1 MTEHQEHEQDQR
13 RDHELQ
19 DPPAESAPT
28 SSSTAFDAIDDYMN
42 STEEDAA
49 PMHPSHEASTSDTSL
64 RETNLS
70 EADGD
75 FRSAPSPEHAAVFQ
89 GAGSL
94 ALSQLPKELRPS
106 PPTVCQVCPG
116 SLWTGSP
123 RDAQC
128 WCRIMHFTSWSS
140 NAPYQRIACDG
151 IAIAEQ
157 MAGE

>member
-1 MTEHQEHEQDQR
+1 MTEHQEHEQNQDQ
-13 RDHELQ
+13 EPQ

-28 SSSTAFDAIDDYMN
+28 SSSNAFDAIDDYMN
-42 STEEDAA
+42 STEEEA
-49 PMHPSHEASTSDTSL
+49 PSMHPSHGVSEN
-64 RETNLS
+64 ETNLS

-75 FRSAPSPEHAAVFQ
+75 FRSVAPSPEHAAVFQ

>member
-1 MTEHQEHEQDQR
+1 MTEHQEHEQGR
-13 RDHELQ
+13 EPQ
-19 DPPAESAPT
+19 DPPTASIESATT
-28 SSSTAFDAIDDYMN
+28 SSSNAFDAIDDYMN
-42 STEEDAA
+42 STEEET
-49 PMHPSHEASTSDTSL
+49 PSMPPSREASENEAS
-64 RETNLS
+64 LS
-70 EADGD
+70 EVDGD
-75 FRSAPSPEHAAVFQ
+75 FRNVAPSPEHAAVFQ

-94 ALSQLPKELRPS
+94 ALSQLPKEIRPS

>member
-1 MTEHQEHEQDQR
+1 MTEHQEHEQDQ
-13 RDHELQ
+13 EPQ
-19 DPPAESAPT
+19 DPPTEVATT
-28 SSSTAFDAIDDYMN
+28 SSSNAFDAIDDYMN
-42 STEEDAA
+42 STEEET
-49 PMHPSHEASTSDTSL
+49 PSMPPSHEASTSDRSL
-64 RETNLS
+64 SEANLS

-75 FRSAPSPEHAAVFQ
+75 FRNVAPSPEHAAVFQ

>member
-1 MTEHQEHEQDQR
+1 MKRSRSRSGPQEHE
-13 RDHELQ
+13 E
-19 DPPAESAPT
+19 PT
-28 SSSTAFDAIDDYMN
+28 TDVFAAMDDYMN
-42 STEEDAA
+42 STEEAT
-49 PMHPSHEASTSDTSL
+49 PSMNDLADPSAHESGLSP
-64 RETNLS
+64 S
-70 EADGD
+70 EAAGD
-75 FRSAPSPEHAAVFQ
+75 CHNVPPSPANAAVFQ